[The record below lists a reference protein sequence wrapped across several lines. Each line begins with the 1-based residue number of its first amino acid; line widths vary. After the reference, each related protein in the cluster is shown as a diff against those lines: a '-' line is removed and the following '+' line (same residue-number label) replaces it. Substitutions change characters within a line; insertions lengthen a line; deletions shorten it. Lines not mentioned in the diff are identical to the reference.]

1 MNDTY
6 GHDAGNIILKRLAQ
20 IFIDACRTYDVVL
33 DLCQ

>member
-1 MNDTY
+1 M
-6 GHDAGNIILKRLAQ
+6 LKRLAQ